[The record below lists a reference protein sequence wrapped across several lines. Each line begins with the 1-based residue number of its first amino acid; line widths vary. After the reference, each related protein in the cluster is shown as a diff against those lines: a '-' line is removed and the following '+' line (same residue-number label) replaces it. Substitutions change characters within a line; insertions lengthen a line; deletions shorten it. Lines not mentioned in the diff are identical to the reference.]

1 MKELFILR
9 HAEAVSAK
17 YNTADFDRQLSNDG
31 VVEARQL
38 GEKCNKAHLLPSV
51 IYSSSARRALTTAII
66 FAEET
71 NFPQDKIV
79 VLPKLYDLY
88 PDQLMDIILETSDEF
103 SKVMVVG
110 HNPVLTVFLN
120 IYTIEE
126 IVNLPT
132 GTLVQVEYPNNETW
146 ESIKESKGNIKAIWK
161 PQW

>member
-1 MKELFILR
+1 GK
-9 HAEAVSAK
+9 
-17 YNTADFDRQLSNDG
+17 
-31 VVEARQL
+31 
-38 GEKCNKAHLLPSV
+38 KCYEAHLLPSV

-88 PDQLMDIILETSDEF
+88 PDQLMDIILETSDDF

-120 IYTIEE
+120 IYTIEG

-132 GTLVQVEYPNNETW
+132 GTLVQVEYPNNKTW
-146 ESIKESKGNIKAIWK
+146 QSIKEAKGNIKAIWK

>member
-1 MKELFILR
+1 MKEVFILR
-9 HAEAVSAK
+9 HAEAVNAK
-17 YNTADFDRQLSNDG
+17 NNTTDFDRQLSNDG
-31 VVEARQL
+31 ILEARQL
-38 GEKCNKAHLLPSV
+38 GKKCYEMHLLPSV

-66 FAEET
+66 FGEET

-79 VLPKLYDLY
+79 VLPKLYDIY
-88 PDQLMDIILETSDEF
+88 PDQLMDIIVETSDDF

-110 HNPVLTVFLN
+110 HNPVLSVFLN
-120 IYTIEE
+120 LYTIEG

-146 ESIKESKGNIKAIWK
+146 QSIKEAKGNIKAIWK

>member
-17 YNTADFDRQLSNDG
+17 YNTSDFDRQLSNDG
-31 VVEARQL
+31 VLEARQL
-38 GEKCNKAHLLPSV
+38 GKKCNEMHLLPSV

-66 FAEET
+66 FAGET

-79 VLPKLYDLY
+79 VLPKLYDIY
-88 PDQLMDIILETSDEF
+88 PDQLMDIIVETSDNF
-103 SKVMVVG
+103 SRAMVVG

-120 IYTIEE
+120 IYTIEG
-126 IVNLPT
+126 IVSLPT
-132 GTLVQVEYPNNETW
+132 GTLVQIEYPNYETW
-146 ESIKESKGNIKAIWK
+146 QSIKEAKGIIKAIWK

>member
-1 MKELFILR
+1 MKEVFILR
-9 HAEAVSAK
+9 HAEAVNAK
-17 YNTADFDRQLSNDG
+17 NNTTDFDRQLSNDG
-31 VVEARQL
+31 ILEARQL
-38 GEKCNKAHLLPSV
+38 GKKCYEMHLLPSI

-79 VLPKLYDLY
+79 VLPKLYDIY
-88 PDQLMDIILETSDEF
+88 SDQLMDIIVETSDDF

-110 HNPVLTVFLN
+110 HNPVLSVFLN
-120 IYTIEE
+120 LYTIEG

-132 GTLVQVEYPNNETW
+132 GTLVQAEYPNNETW
-146 ESIKESKGNIKAIWK
+146 QSIKEAKGNIKAIWK